1 MNLLKTSFICLG
13 MTCMSAAA
21 GPEDATVTASS
32 PDSGNS
38 SAGQAVVVYFS
49 CTGTTQALAE
59 RIAAASGATTWRI
72 EPAKPYT
79 AADLDYE
86 VANSRAN
93 REQQDPASRPA
104 ITGNCAVI
112 GQSTIIFLGYP
123 IWWGEAPR
131 VISTFLAQHNLAG
144 KTIIPFCTSASSPLG
159 ASDTHLHPL
168 APRADWKPGK
178 RFKGNESDQVISRW
192 LDSLRL
198 TPQPNR

>member
-1 MNLLKTSFICLG
+1 MNLLRTSILCLG

-21 GPEDATVTASS
+21 GPEDAAASASAPTA
-32 PDSGNS
+32 PGG
-38 SAGQAVVVYFS
+38 GQAVVVYFS

-59 RIAAASGATTWRI
+59 RIAAATGATTWRI
-72 EPAKPYT
+72 EPTEPYT

-104 ITGNCAVI
+104 ITGNCPAI
-112 GQSTIIFLGYP
+112 AASSIIFLGYP

-144 KTIIPFCTSASSPLG
+144 KTIVPFCTSGSSPLG

-168 APRADWKPGK
+168 APRAIWKPGT
-178 RFKGNESDQVISRW
+178 RFSGRESDRALRQW

-198 TPQPNR
+198 APVPKR